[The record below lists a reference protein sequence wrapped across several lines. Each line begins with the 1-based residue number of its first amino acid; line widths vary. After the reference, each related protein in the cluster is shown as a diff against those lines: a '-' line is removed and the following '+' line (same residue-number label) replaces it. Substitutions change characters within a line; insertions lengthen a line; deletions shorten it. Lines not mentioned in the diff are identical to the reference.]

1 MHSQNE
7 GDPLAAETARVQ
19 HVYAQRRRQYVWGS
33 VGHEFENQERERQ
46 TLALLRRHGFMP
58 LTEKTILD
66 VGCGSGS
73 WMQQFIRWGARPELV
88 TGIDLR
94 PEALAKARAT
104 LPAAVRLE
112 QGNAAALP
120 FAPELF
126 DIVLQSTMFT
136 SVLDPSLRQQIAS
149 EMLRVL
155 KPGGL
160 ILWYDFLLN
169 NPRNPDVR
177 GVRKREIFS
186 LFSGCTFDLRR
197 VTLVPP
203 VLRWLAPRSWFLTY
217 MLGRVRPFC
226 SHYLGVIT
234 KLISRT

>member
-1 MHSQNE
+1 MQAQNE
-7 GDPLAAETARVQ
+7 GDRLAAEAARVKY
-19 HVYAQRRRQYVWGS
+19 VYSQRRRQYVWGS
-33 VGHEFENQERERQ
+33 VSHEFESQERERQ

-58 LTEKTILD
+58 LTEKKILD
-66 VGCGSGS
+66 VGCGSGT
-73 WMQQFIRWGARPELV
+73 WLQQFIRWGARPELV
-88 TGIDLR
+88 TGIDLLR
-94 PEALAKARAT
+94 GALAKARAT

-112 QGNAAALP
+112 RGNAAALP
-120 FAPELF
+120 FRSGLF

-136 SVLDPSLRQQIAS
+136 SVLDPSIREQIAA

-155 KPGGL
+155 KPNGL

-169 NPRNPDVR
+169 NPLNPDVR
-177 GVRKREIFS
+177 GVRKREIFA

-197 VTLVPP
+197 VNLLPP

-234 KLISRT
+234 KLVTRA